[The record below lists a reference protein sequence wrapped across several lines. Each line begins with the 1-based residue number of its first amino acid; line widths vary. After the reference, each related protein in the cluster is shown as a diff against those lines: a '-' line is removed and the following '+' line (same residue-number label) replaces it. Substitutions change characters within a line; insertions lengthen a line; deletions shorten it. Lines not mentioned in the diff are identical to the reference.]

1 MELVAR
7 VRRRGFRF
15 TNAWW
20 LRRAL
25 LCLSATA
32 AFLVGYSTLEQVF
45 GPSGANVFVLVPIV
59 AAAWSFGLRGGL
71 IGGVIVIGLAGALSW
86 ASGGLPLPAGATQRV
101 VAVVAVGAVVGWLS
115 DLRRKVATSQS
126 MYAALVE
133 NGPGMTYVW
142 SRRRG
147 LQFITSNAE
156 ALTGYSTKE
165 WAADFSGLALRSLE
179 PADRDIMTTALESL
193 HLDGRPMRT

>member
-1 MELVAR
+1 
-7 VRRRGFRF
+7 
-15 TNAWW
+15 
-20 LRRAL
+20 
-25 LCLSATA
+25 
-32 AFLVGYSTLEQVF
+32 FLVGYSTLDRLF

-59 AAAWSFGLRGGL
+59 AAAWSFGIRGGL
-71 IGGVIVIGLAGALSW
+71 VGGVVIVVLAGALSS
-86 ASGGLPLPAGATQRV
+86 ASGSLPLPAGAMQRV
-101 VAVVAVGAVVGWLS
+101 VAVVAIRAVVGWLS

-147 LQFITSNAE
+147 LQFITSNVE

-165 WAADFSGLALRSLE
+165 WEADFSGVAERSLE
-179 PADRDIMTTALESL
+179 P
-193 HLDGRPMRT
+193 